1 MSSDA
6 GPSRETGPQPLP
18 AELLRHPQTW
28 KLWAAVAAA
37 RRIRNGAG
45 GAAPRLVYRSRPSLR
60 FVPAEVEE
68 IAARGERIELT
79 LGAPGPASPGSALP
93 ASDIE
98 RIARTPP
105 LADWLDGALD
115 RFMQAVEDARVRSSE
130 AFALARGGESEALR
144 QVAFLAGRSAPLA
157 ASPASGLTCSV
168 LARGAAAL
176 WGVVHRGTHRDG
188 PRRAPA
194 GPHRASGRAYARG
207 PGQRFRT
214 SSPRASE
221 RRSAGCSGSAFGCP
235 KRASTCSSTER
246 KIPAPSRGGRI
257 RRRGRRSASCWGR
270 TSEGRCRRFGS
281 AFAWT
286 GPRSRPRRSTQA
298 PVSGESACSDGAAGR
313 RCSPLRPDER
323 GGAGPQLRSGVA
335 ELSRSRRAVASSRP
349 T

>member
-6 GPSRETGPQPLP
+6 GPSRETGPEPLP

-176 WGVVHRGTHRDG
+176 GAWFIGVPTATGLEG
-188 PRRAPA
+188 LLRALT
-194 GPHRASGRAYARG
+194 GLRASVRERTGATLPNLEPARIG
-207 PGQRFRT
+207 APIGGMLGERVRVPEAGVDVLLDGEENPGALAWGAD
-214 SSPRASE
+214 PA
-221 RRSAGCSGSAFGCP
+221 
-235 KRASTCSSTER
+235 KRASLRVVLEAYVGGPMPEVR
-246 KIPAPSRGGRI
+246 VGLRVDGAEIPAAALDAGACLGGV
-257 RRRGRRSASCWGR
+257 CML
-270 TSEGRCRRFGS
+270 GRCR
-281 AFAWT
+281 
-286 GPRSRPRRSTQA
+286 GPKVLPI
-298 PVSGESACSDGAAGR
+298 AAG
-313 RCSPLRPDER
+313 
-323 GGAGPQLRSGVA
+323 
-335 ELSRSRRAVASSRP
+335 
-349 T
+349 